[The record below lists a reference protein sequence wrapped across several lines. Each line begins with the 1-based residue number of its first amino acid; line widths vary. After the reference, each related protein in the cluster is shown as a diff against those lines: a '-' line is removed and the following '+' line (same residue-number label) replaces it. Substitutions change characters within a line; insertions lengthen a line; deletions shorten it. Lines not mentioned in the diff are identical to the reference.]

1 MFFRFQRPLENPAIS
16 DYASLKMKC
25 RHLGYLDDT
34 FENSTLNEFL
44 KSNCM
49 PAKPDIKGRWQ
60 ALMKHLLKF
69 RPCFSSKH
77 SGGLLE
83 VGAL

>member
-1 MFFRFQRPLENPAIS
+1 MR
-16 DYASLKMKC
+16 C
-25 RHLGYLDDT
+25 RHLGYLNDT

-44 KSNCM
+44 KSKGK

-69 RPCFSSKH
+69 RPSFNSKR